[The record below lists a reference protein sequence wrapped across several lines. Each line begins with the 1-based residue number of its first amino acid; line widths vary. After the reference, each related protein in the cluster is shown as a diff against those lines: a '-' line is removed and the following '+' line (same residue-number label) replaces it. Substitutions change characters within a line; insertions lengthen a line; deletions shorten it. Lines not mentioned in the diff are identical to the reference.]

1 MSDTPDLAVSVGVNQ
16 AALAKSLAAMEKRIT
31 DATKAV
37 EKKTSI
43 RIGGKS
49 AEESA
54 KAIAREMDALRS
66 KFDPLYARSKRYE
79 VQVEELTRAH
89 KLGAIDAAAYGRALD
104 ALNDEFAAGAATAT
118 KSSGGMRNF
127 GSIAQ
132 QAGYQIGDFAVQ
144 VGSGTSAL
152 QALGQQAPQLLG
164 AFGMWGAIAGTAVA
178 IGAPLARA
186 FFEIEDEARP
196 LSETMGDLSRAT
208 SEYVSAAEAA
218 RQPVAD
224 LRKEYGDLAD
234 EVERSLKAQERL
246 SGIRLRNSIEDAKSA
261 IGNGLG
267 GSYKTVSGGY
277 FVNAQS
283 LARDMRISLE
293 DAVPL
298 AKNLNDLMRSS
309 SESEIFAAAEG
320 LVSDLEKIAGSE
332 QEMVRRFGG
341 EDGVLPA
348 IDSLMASMRESAK
361 AARDNMQDFVLMAQ
375 DARTAIE
382 QVQSYGFGSQGLFG
396 TGMDAA
402 KSIIKQKEGFSSD
415 AYWDVNHY
423 RAGYGSDTATRA
435 DGSVYSITQG
445 ATVSLDEAERDL
457 ERRIATYFEQ
467 IIATIGPEAFQR
479 LNETQ
484 QGVLASLLH
493 NYGAGEF
500 RAGGDL
506 GGVVSGLKSGSNQG
520 TADAIARLG
529 ADNGGVNR
537 ARRESEAAAFGGASD
552 AALASVDARTEAL
565 KRAADAAKEA
575 EKAAQDYGQSLL
587 QAVES
592 AEFEATLTGK
602 TADEQARLRAEYIL
616 TMQAKEKGIDL
627 NSKLAGSE
635 MTVAEAIKRKAEADA
650 QAAIA
655 SEKREQVEQQS
666 AAAMQAAAQAQLEFQ
681 RGIVAAIVSGNSLS
695 SVLSNLAAKLA
706 EAALQAALF
715 GDITKSASGGQ
726 ESSGGIL
733 SGVFNAI
740 GGLFG
745 GGKAAGGPVD
755 PSKGYIVGEEG
766 PEWFQP
772 KSAGTIIPNHVAFG
786 GAPSGAQG
794 GSLGIA
800 LSMDASGVTA
810 MVRDEAGRIVAEGFA
825 AYDSGLPSRV
835 QQIQRN
841 PRQQ

>member
-49 AEESA
+49 AEDSA

-79 VQVEELTRAH
+79 AQVEELTKAH
-89 KLGAIDAAAYGRALD
+89 KVGAIDAAAYGRALD

-152 QALGQQAPQLLG
+152 QAFGQQAPQLLG

-186 FFEIEDEARP
+186 FFDIEDEARP
-196 LSETMGDLSRAT
+196 LSETMGDLSSAT

-234 EVERSLKAQERL
+234 EVERSLQAQERL
-246 SGIRLRNSIEDAKSA
+246 SGIRLRNSIEDARGALAAS
-261 IGNGLG
+261 LE
-267 GSYKTVSGGY
+267 GY
-277 FVNAQS
+277 GAGASTSQVGAYS
-283 LARDMRISLE
+283 LAASLGTSIGKAQDVAKAM
-293 DAVPL
+293 DAIKK
-298 AKNLNDLMRSS
+298 ASDFAEAEKATRAFADALN
-309 SESEIFAAAEG
+309 A
-320 LVSDLEKIAGSE
+320 VAGSE
-332 QEMVRRFGG
+332 EEAVRRFGG
-341 EDGVLPA
+341 EDGMLTA
-348 IDSLMASMRESAK
+348 AYRLLDSMRESTK
-361 AARDNMQDFVLMAQ
+361 AARDNMQDFVLMAH

-402 KSIIKQKEGFSSD
+402 KGIIKQKEGFSSA

-457 ERRIATYFEQ
+457 ERRISTYFEQ

-506 GGVVSGLKSGSNQG
+506 GSVVAGLKSGSNQG

-529 ADNGGVNR
+529 SDNGGVNR
-537 ARRESEAAAFGGASD
+537 SRRESEAAAFGGASD
-552 AALASVDARTEAL
+552 AALAAVDARTEAL

-655 SEKREQVEQQS
+655 SENRKEIEQQS

-681 RGIVAAIVSGNSLS
+681 RGVVAAIISGNSLS

-726 ESSGGIL
+726 TSSGGIL

-745 GGKAAGGPVD
+745 GFKAAGGPVD
-755 PSKGYIVGEEG
+755 PSKGYIVGENG

-772 KSAGTIIPNHVAFG
+772 KSAGTIVPNHVAFG

-810 MVRDEAGRIVAEGFA
+810 MVRDQAGQIVAEGFA
-825 AYDSGLPSRV
+825 AYDSSLPSRV
-835 QQIQRN
+835 QQIQGN
-841 PRQQ
+841 PRQR